1 MIRFDKFT
9 QKAQEAIQEAQRLA
23 EQNQSQAIHP
33 IHLLLAL
40 AGEKEGVVRPVLE
53 KCGLT
58 PATLL
63 QDIQKALADVPKV
76 TGTPSGA
83 HVSPSLNETIDSASQ
98 EAERF
103 KDEFVSTE
111 HLLLAMSKQKHDPA
125 GALLNRGG

>member
-53 KCGLT
+53 KCGVT
-58 PATLL
+58 TAALL

-76 TGTPSGA
+76 TGTPS
-83 HVSPSLNETIDSASQ
+83 
-98 EAERF
+98 
-103 KDEFVSTE
+103 
-111 HLLLAMSKQKHDPA
+111 
-125 GALLNRGG
+125 